1 MRKQQE
7 KESFF
12 INPQTGLV
20 FMFALAALGIAS
32 WWPIYHNFVSELAID
47 RWSKIIEAY
56 ASEDFRVEDIRLLYP
71 HLTNLLLLLF
81 YPTTGLIKFAAPYL
95 ISCIFG
101 AGLLAL
107 WNFHLREKNYTLRDR
122 IILMAL
128 VAIHPYFLWGVTDGL
143 LGGLSLLMFY
153 LLYLS
158 SVRLIKEADARSF
171 IMLGVVFGVYFFV
184 DERTLF
190 IFVAFL
196 PLLPLIAPRN
206 MLKASPSS
214 VYLIIAM
221 PLVLS
226 VVSWVVYLSFVL
238 DEGAWHYMS
247 SPGESFRGAWHQVGE
262 IEWLR
267 DYGGSFFS
275 SLLASIVV
283 GLISYPVV
291 LWLVW
296 RARRHIKL
304 LRDIEALLIHLSTA
318 AALATATFFLAH
330 PADMLY
336 LTAAGVMAAIV
347 LLPREIRWFRGGLFL
362 MLLISAIGGWVSL
375 SWKPTVEMQRWTK
388 AMSGEVLPSYF
399 PEDTALGHWLDKNR
413 MPTMV
418 DEHAA
423 FRALVTRGDSDGLM
437 LSFTQDFKK
446 MLQKDVPTADQVVV
460 RDPQYI
466 HGDRTSYGSEVFTQR
481 LPDGVTQRYH
491 DMYSHGMD
499 GYHLVYDQG
508 HWRVYRRN
516 EASPLDGSDSFTLTQ
531 AESLRIK

>member
-1 MRKQQE
+1 MRRQQE
-7 KESFF
+7 KDSLLLS
-12 INPQTGLV
+12 PQTGLV
-20 FMFALAALGIAS
+20 FMCALAVLGIAA
-32 WWPIYHNFVSELAID
+32 WWPIYNNFVSEVALV
-47 RWSKIIEAY
+47 RWSKIIEVY
-56 ASEDFRVEDIRLLYP
+56 ASKEFRVEDIRLLYP

-81 YPTTGLIKFAAPYL
+81 YPTAGLIKFAAPYF
-95 ISCIFG
+95 ISCLFG

-107 WNFHLREKNYTLRDR
+107 WNHHLREKNYTLRDR
-122 IILMAL
+122 IILLTL
-128 VAIHPYFLWGVTDGL
+128 VAAHPYFLWGVTDGL

-221 PLVLS
+221 PLILS
-226 VVSWVVYLSFVL
+226 VLAWVLYLSFVL

-247 SPGESFRGAWHQVGE
+247 SPGESFRGAWHQVSE
-262 IEWLR
+262 VDWLR
-267 DYGGSFFS
+267 NFGGTFFS
-275 SLLASIVV
+275 SLFASILV

-291 LWLVW
+291 VWLVW

-304 LRDIEALLIHLSTA
+304 LRDIEALLVHLSTA
-318 AALATATFFLAH
+318 AALGTVTFFLAH

-347 LLPREIRWFRGGLFL
+347 LLPREIRWYRLGLFL
-362 MLLISAIGGWVSL
+362 MLLVSTLGGWATM

-388 AMSGEVLPSYF
+388 AMSGELLPAYF
-399 PEDTALGHWLDKNR
+399 PGDVALGRWLDKNR

-418 DEHAA
+418 DEHSA
-423 FRALVTRGDSDGLM
+423 FRALVARGDSDGLM

-446 MLQKDVPTADQVVV
+446 MLQKDIPTADQVVV

-466 HGDRTSYGSEVFTQR
+466 NGDRTSYANETFTMR

-491 DMYSHGMD
+491 DMYSNGMT
-499 GYHLVYDQG
+499 GYHLVYDQD

-516 EASPLDGSDSFTLTQ
+516 EIAPLDDADSFTLSQ
-531 AESLRIK
+531 IELLRLK